1 MKKQTTQLDPT
12 TFEGSNEDMIWDL
25 CRIQQW
31 GVGYF
36 GADKDGDAYV
46 CPDPEHPKNK
56 VKIIDIVKFAQQKSG
71 LKLPALLSFPQ
82 ILQHRLKSINAAFK
96 KAREDFGYENNYF
109 LVYPIKVNQSRRVV
123 EALIDSKQFLGLEAG
138 SKAELL
144 AVLAYA
150 GATRTVI
157 VLSLIHISEP
167 TRPY

>member
-71 LKLPALLSFPQ
+71 LKLPALLSFLRFCSIGSNPLMLLLKKHVK
-82 ILQHRLKSINAAFK
+82 ILAMKTIIFWFTRL
-96 KAREDFGYENNYF
+96 R
-109 LVYPIKVNQSRRVV
+109 
-123 EALIDSKQFLGLEAG
+123 
-138 SKAELL
+138 
-144 AVLAYA
+144 
-150 GATRTVI
+150 
-157 VLSLIHISEP
+157 
-167 TRPY
+167 